1 MKLSICLNSVTGDLS
16 KIDAMKLAGK
26 LGYPAVEFWEG
37 DGMPLDEFKSA
48 LEENNLTLACM
59 GGAGNLTDPA
69 DRSEFLKT
77 LEKSI
82 SNAKVL
88 NAKSLI
94 ITTGWQEL
102 TSSSRDEQKKSI
114 VDGLKEAAKIVAN
127 TGLCLCLEPLNIL
140 KDHKGYF
147 LSRSDEGFEILK
159 AVDSPDIKLLFD
171 IYHQQITEGNLIT
184 NILDNLDLIGHF
196 HVAGNPGRN
205 EPYCGEINYVEVF
218 RAIDDA
224 GFEGYAGLEYWAKH
238 DDMQKGLEKVL
249 KLYS

>member
-16 KIDAMKLAGK
+16 RIDAMKLAGK

-48 LEENNLTLACM
+48 LDENNLILAAM
-59 GGAGNLTDPA
+59 GGAGSLTDPA
-69 DRSEFLKT
+69 DRPTFLKD

-88 NAKSLI
+88 GAKSMI
-94 ITTGWQEL
+94 ITTGWKEV
-102 TSSSRDEQKKSI
+102 TSLNRDEQKKSI
-114 VDGLKEAAKIVAN
+114 IEGLKEGAKVVAG
-127 TGLCLCLEPLNIL
+127 TGVCMCLEPLNIL

-147 LSRSDEGFEILK
+147 LSRSDEGFEILQE
-159 AVDSPDIKLLFD
+159 VDSPNVKLLFD

-184 NILDNLDLIGHF
+184 NIIENIDLIGHF

-205 EPYCGEINYVEVF
+205 EPYVGEINYVEIFKEV
-218 RAIDDA
+218 DKT
-224 GFEGYAGLEYWAKH
+224 GFKGYAGLEYWAKQ
-238 DDMQKGLEKVL
+238 DGVEEGLKKVL